1 VDVREYHDELNN
13 VFFFQ
18 AVHYFCKAA
27 VCVGPISVVPLC
39 SFYLWMDFQMK
50 IRNKKT
56 MASKCFNSSNKK
68 NIIVISFFLK
78 KFRRI
83 WPNL

>member
-1 VDVREYHDELNN
+1 
-13 VFFFQ
+13 
-18 AVHYFCKAA
+18 
-27 VCVGPISVVPLC
+27 
-39 SFYLWMDFQMK
+39 MDFQMK